1 MLLWNVALAIV
12 WAAMTG
18 EISLRNL
25 VIGYAMGYLVL
36 LLSWRAL
43 AWLDYLVKVRQALS
57 FLAFFL
63 WELVRANVRLA
74 YHVVALVP
82 SFRPGIIAYSLEGET
97 DGEITLLA
105 NAITLTPGTLS
116 LYLSPDKRTLY
127 LHTMYTDDIE
137 GLRRGIKEGFERRML
152 ELLR

>member
-1 MLLWNVALAIV
+1 VLLWNIALAIV
-12 WAAMTG
+12 WAAMAG
-18 EISLRNL
+18 DISLRNL
-25 VIGYAMGYLVL
+25 LVGFVIGYLVL
-36 LLSWRAL
+36 VLSERAL
-43 AWLDYLVKVRQALS
+43 GSIGYIARVRRAAAL
-57 FLAFFL
+57 AAYFL

-74 YHVVALVP
+74 YHVVAPMP
-82 SFRPGIIAYSLEGET
+82 SFRPGVIAFPLDGET

-116 LYLSPDKRTLY
+116 LHLSPDRRTLY

-137 GLRRGIKEGFERRML
+137 GLRRGIKERFERRML